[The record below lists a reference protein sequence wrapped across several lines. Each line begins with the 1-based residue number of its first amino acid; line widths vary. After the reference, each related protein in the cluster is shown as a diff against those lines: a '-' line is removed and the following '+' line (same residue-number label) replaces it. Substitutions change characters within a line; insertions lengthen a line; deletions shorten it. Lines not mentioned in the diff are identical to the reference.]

1 MLAVLAVLAWILSS
15 LVMVVFE
22 LLRML
27 LMGIL
32 LLLVRFGGP
41 IAWLVGWVNIARRL
55 KREQPVHPL
64 MQGTWD
70 EWLGN
75 CRPAILMIY
84 FETYGLDSNVALM
97 GAGMVATFPGLY
109 LAGLLTDIFRP
120 YF

>member
-1 MLAVLAVLAWILSS
+1 
-15 LVMVVFE
+15 MV
-22 LLRML
+22 

-32 LLLVRFGGP
+32 VLLVRFGGP
-41 IAWLVGWVNIARRL
+41 IAWLIGWVNMARRL
-55 KREQPVHPL
+55 KREPPVHPL

-70 EWLGN
+70 DWLGN